1 MKAKIYSH
9 NLLIGTS
16 ELQIGDESMGC
27 VFGEFL
33 PNEHYFKNVQKYVWE
48 FWKTNKPNYEKWNS
62 LRFNVQLEN
71 GYFVY
76 AVGGYTFDDSPDFP
90 DEQKRIDIAGIDR
103 HVIEYFFQKKPTDF
117 FVEEPWENL
126 SIEQKISFEDE
137 LNKATKYDSVFEMVV
152 TKFYNEARF
161 SQRIKLLSDNATIT
175 GVINYMT
182 CDDEQCIFKPDNP
195 FLFQISASGETSA
208 QQTTGEDIAIDNT
221 AVNKQLYG
229 IQPED
234 ILKLDTTCEGEIT
247 TVTNGSDQ
255 SKSLWSIFGLGFLG
269 GLLALLTPCVFPM
282 IPLTVSFFTKK
293 NSKKG

>member
-1 MKAKIYSH
+1 VKAKIYSH

-137 LNKATKYDSVFEMVV
+137 LNKELGLKSNSIFNFLKKKKAKHKLNGFNFSALCKYKCND
-152 TKFYNEARF
+152 
-161 SQRIKLLSDNATIT
+161 
-175 GVINYMT
+175 
-182 CDDEQCIFKPDNP
+182 
-195 FLFQISASGETSA
+195 
-208 QQTTGEDIAIDNT
+208 
-221 AVNKQLYG
+221 
-229 IQPED
+229 D
-234 ILKLDTTCEGEIT
+234 ILFVARKKEFEKEFAIIHLTWKGKQEVD
-247 TVTNGSDQ
+247 
-255 SKSLWSIFGLGFLG
+255 GFPG
-269 GLLALLTPCVFPM
+269 
-282 IPLTVSFFTKK
+282 IDFFNNFEEFKK
-293 NSKKG
+293 NRMYPDKKKWEE